1 MSSSLRLTVL
11 AAALAAIVPAQAQ
24 QADAGVKAEPQKD
37 KAQAGQV
44 QKVEVRGSTEAYNPR
59 RDDTATKIVV
69 NHDEIVKYG
78 DTNVLDVLKRLPG
91 VNIDGAAG
99 RGGAIRMRGLS
110 AGYTQVLI
118 NGERAPAGFSME
130 SLAPDSIERIEVL
143 RAASAEFSTQSI
155 AGTINIV
162 LKKAVKVAQRELKA
176 GYMTGNGV
184 KQPTLNLQ
192 LSDKVGKLSYSLS
205 ANAMHNTFG
214 RQSPTVE
221 EGFDQAGRQVLLRT
235 TSSDDRGRFDSVN
248 IGPRLNWTFENG
260 DTLTSQTFLNAS
272 RMAMTP
278 RRSTVTQV
286 GSPPPFPDTDTRSD
300 NDSASL
306 RTDLNWVK
314 KLGGSARL
322 DVKAGAF
329 ASRSAGDT
337 QRFGYA
343 GGSTPAL
350 DSFTSIESI
359 ESGYTTTG
367 KYSTPIGEGHSLALG
382 WDAGYSER
390 DENRY
395 QRDIFAGAPAYAAD
409 EDFLAEVTRVAM
421 YGQDEWNVT
430 PRWSVYFGVRWEGIE
445 TSSSGN
451 SFVGAT
457 SSTQV
462 WSPLFQTLYK
472 LPGTK
477 SDQVRLAVTRTYKA
491 PGTQS
496 LVPRR
501 FTSVNNSVTEPD
513 FQGNPN
519 LRPELALGVDASYE
533 HYWAEGALL
542 SASVSMREIDDFTRI
557 ALLQESGGRWVM
569 MPINGGKAH
578 SRSVE
583 LEAKFP
589 LKALMDKAP
598 AIDLR
603 ASVARNWSSVDS
615 VPGPGNLLD
624 GQTPVTANFGADYKN
639 GKLTAGASYSFA
651 NGGLVRT
658 SAEQTRYVSVR
669 RDVEAYAL
677 WKFSPKTQLR
687 TTLLNVLA
695 QDYINDSSYTDSSG
709 TIRRTS
715 IFPSKV
721 MVRAILEMKF

>member
-24 QADAGVKAEPQKD
+24 QADTAVKAEPQKD

-69 NHDEIVKYG
+69 NHEEIVKYG

-192 LSDKVGKLSYSLS
+192 LSDKAGKFSYSLS
-205 ANAMHNTFG
+205 ASAMHNTFG

-221 EGFDQAGRQVLLRT
+221 EGFDPAGRQVLLRT

-272 RMAMTP
+272 RMEMQP
-278 RRSTVTQV
+278 RRATVTQV
-286 GSPPPFPDTDTRSD
+286 GSPPPFPETDTRSD

-306 RTDLNWVK
+306 RTDLNWVR
-314 KLGGSARL
+314 KLGGSAKL
-322 DVKAGAF
+322 DIKAGAF

-343 GGSTPAL
+343 GGRAVVL
-350 DSFTSIESI
+350 DSFTSLESE

-395 QRDIFAGAPAYAAD
+395 QRDIFAGAAPHAVD

-445 TSSSGN
+445 TTSSGT
-451 SFVGAT
+451 SFVGVT
-457 SSTQV
+457 SNTQV

-501 FTSVNNSVTEPD
+501 FTSVNNSATEPD

-557 ALLQESGGRWVM
+557 ALLQDSGGRWVM
-569 MPINGGKAH
+569 MPTNGGKAH

-583 LEAKFP
+583 VEAKFP
-589 LKALMDKAP
+589 LKALMDGAP

-615 VPGPGNLLD
+615 VPGPGNRLD

-695 QDYINDSSYTDSSG
+695 QDYINDSAYTDSSG

>member
-1 MSSSLRLTVL
+1 VL
-11 AAALAAIVPAQAQ
+11 AAALAAILPAQAQ
-24 QADAGVKAEPQKD
+24 QADTAVKAEPPKD

-69 NHDEIVKYG
+69 NHEEIVKYG

-192 LSDKVGKLSYSLS
+192 LSDKVGKFSYSLS

-221 EGFDQAGRQVLLRT
+221 EGFDPAGRQVLLRT

-272 RMAMTP
+272 RMEMQP
-278 RRSTVTQV
+278 RRATVTQV
-286 GSPPPFPDTDTRSD
+286 GSPPPFPETDTRSD

-306 RTDLNWVK
+306 RTDLNWVR

-329 ASRSAGDT
+329 AGRSAGDT

-343 GGSTPAL
+343 GGRTVAL
-350 DSFTSIESI
+350 DSFTSLEST

-367 KYSTPIGEGHSLALG
+367 KYSTPIGEGHALALG
-382 WDAGYSER
+382 WDAGFSER

-395 QRDIFAGAPAYAAD
+395 QRDIYAGAAPYAVD

-445 TSSSGN
+445 TTSSGN
-451 SFVGAT
+451 SFVGVT
-457 SSTQV
+457 SNTQV

-501 FTSVNNSVTEPD
+501 FTSVNNSATEPD

-569 MPINGGKAH
+569 MPTNGGKAQ

-615 VPGPGNLLD
+615 VPGPGNRLD
-624 GQTPVTANFGADYKN
+624 GQTPVTANFGIDYKS
-639 GKLTAGASYSFA
+639 GKLTTGASYSFA
-651 NGGLVRT
+651 NGGLLRT
-658 SAEQTRYVSVR
+658 SAEQTRYQSVR

-695 QDYINDSSYTDSSG
+695 QDYINDTAYTDSTG

>member
-1 MSSSLRLTVL
+1 M
-11 AAALAAIVPAQAQ
+11 
-24 QADAGVKAEPQKD
+24 
-37 KAQAGQV
+37 

-69 NHDEIVKYG
+69 NHEEIVKYG

-162 LKKAVKVAQRELKA
+162 LKKAVKVAQREVKA

-192 LSDKVGKLSYSLS
+192 LSDKVGKFSYSLS

-221 EGFDQAGRQVLLRT
+221 EGFDPTGRQVLLRT
-235 TSSDDRGRFDSVN
+235 TASDDSGRFDSIN

-260 DTLTSQTFLNAS
+260 DTLTSQTFLNAN
-272 RMAMTP
+272 RGAMKH
-278 RRSTVTQV
+278 RRATMTQA
-286 GSPPPFPDTDTRSD
+286 GSAPPFPETDTRSD
-300 NDSASL
+300 SEYAAL

-329 ASRSAGDT
+329 ASRMASDM

-343 GGSTPAL
+343 GASALAL
-350 DSFTSIESI
+350 DSFTSMESN

-390 DENRY
+390 DENRL
-395 QRDIFAGAPAYAAD
+395 QRDIHAGAAPYSAD
-409 EDFLAEVTRVAM
+409 EDFRAEVTRVAM

-445 TSSSGN
+445 TTSSGT
-451 SFVGAT
+451 SFQGVT

-491 PGTQS
+491 PGTQ
-496 LVPRR
+496 
-501 FTSVNNSVTEPD
+501 
-513 FQGNPN
+513 
-519 LRPELALGVDASYE
+519 
-533 HYWAEGALL
+533 
-542 SASVSMREIDDFTRI
+542 
-557 ALLQESGGRWVM
+557 
-569 MPINGGKAH
+569 
-578 SRSVE
+578 
-583 LEAKFP
+583 
-589 LKALMDKAP
+589 
-598 AIDLR
+598 
-603 ASVARNWSSVDS
+603 
-615 VPGPGNLLD
+615 
-624 GQTPVTANFGADYKN
+624 
-639 GKLTAGASYSFA
+639 
-651 NGGLVRT
+651 
-658 SAEQTRYVSVR
+658 
-669 RDVEAYAL
+669 
-677 WKFSPKTQLR
+677 
-687 TTLLNVLA
+687 
-695 QDYINDSSYTDSSG
+695 
-709 TIRRTS
+709 
-715 IFPSKV
+715 
-721 MVRAILEMKF
+721 

>member
-24 QADAGVKAEPQKD
+24 QADAAVKAEPQKD

-69 NHDEIVKYG
+69 NHEEIVKYG

-192 LSDKVGKLSYSLS
+192 LSDKAGKFSYSLS
-205 ANAMHNTFG
+205 ASAMHNTFG

-221 EGFDQAGRQVLLRT
+221 EGFDPAGRQVLLRT

-248 IGPRLNWTFENG
+248 IGPRLNWAFENG

-272 RMAMTP
+272 RMEMQP
-278 RRSTVTQV
+278 RRATVTQV
-286 GSPPPFPDTDTRSD
+286 GSPPPFPETDTRSD

-306 RTDLNWVK
+306 RSDLNWVR
-314 KLGGSARL
+314 KLGGSAKL
-322 DVKAGAF
+322 DIKAGAF

-343 GGSTPAL
+343 GGRAVAL
-350 DSFTSIESI
+350 DSFTSLESE

-395 QRDIFAGAPAYAAD
+395 QRDIFAGAAPHAVD

-445 TSSSGN
+445 TTSSGT
-451 SFVGAT
+451 SFVGVT
-457 SSTQV
+457 SNTQV

-501 FTSVNNSVTEPD
+501 FTSVNNSATEPD

-557 ALLQESGGRWVM
+557 ALLQDSGGRWVM
-569 MPINGGKAH
+569 MPTNGGKAH

-583 LEAKFP
+583 VEAKFP
-589 LKALMDKAP
+589 LKALMDGAP

-615 VPGPGNLLD
+615 VPGPGNRLD
-624 GQTPVTANFGADYKN
+624 GQTPVTANFGADYKS

-695 QDYINDSSYTDSSG
+695 QDYINDSAYADSSG